1 MKVRASFKMAMLAL
15 SVIAITI
22 MSCTGDDHDMETLTE
37 SVPTY
42 YYPSQDNSKLIVY
55 DQKQNEMDK
64 MPNPFNLVAEDTIR
78 VSGNQNITPASSLT
92 QEVSN
97 DTIEYL
103 YSYSIVNKVTVKGY
117 PVTYKNQ
124 TLRPLKGVLNLIGS
138 RAVIKVVQEPYYEK
152 SKTSYSLILDDYTL
166 ASADQYFVVEEG
178 IQLKAFNWSYKHL
191 SYNREAKYGESIATV
206 LCNNRAVGTKMYN
219 TGKKEQDTC
228 FYNVDN
234 KFAVTVSAATVDNLS
249 TVVGT
254 TVAVASDG
262 SATVS
267 GAEFLKISWLSA
279 NVSDNV
285 MLNGT
290 NYRDS
295 IAPCVVKAQTVKIN
309 SASSAT
315 VRFYEDGK
323 ADDYAELN
331 ISVSLREKEAEK
343 PYVVST
349 AFSYYHVEVDR
360 VGSLSGSTATVHCSN
375 RAVVTSKWSDKSET
389 TEATNYNVDNNFRL
403 YLSEIVVADVNDVI
417 GTRYSFTN
425 GSVTVG
431 NAVLRAIWNS
441 ASVTDAAVEIGNK
454 DYKGQIIPCKL
465 VAHSIFI
472 NSVSRATL
480 RFCEEE
486 NSADY
491 ADVEVSISMYEETPS
506 WSTKHNSWTSAS
518 LSGSSILVNCSN
530 TASFKY
536 SVNTANNENVA
547 YTCQNVFNWSGLT
560 MEVESLN
567 NVVGKTFTF
576 NNGVATIE
584 GTAAKCTFVSAAV
597 SSDVYHRG
605 TNYKSQIEACVAEAI
620 SITFNSATSATI
632 LLGEG
637 SDNAGVT
644 VPVTVTEKKVI
655 TVTDII
661 RNFVH
666 SAYRS
671 NVEVSGNTISITCDN
686 VASFVKKFSD
696 NTQSDATNVAYTV
709 VNKFLVDMPTFVGA
723 QPTGT
728 YSFFNGEATVAGKN
742 VVITFDSRTTSSI
755 VYEGKDYKSEA
766 PVCKVTANTVTF
778 KDGSAD
784 IIFTDGNENITVTVP
799 VTVISAEAIPGTIL
813 NCWVTDSYKGRIYDS
828 SYIHILT
835 EEGKV
840 YSRLNQSKNEWTV
853 RTLTSSEM
861 SVAKEQALAYYW
873 YQNVW
878 CLGYVKPIAY
888 SEGSKEKYILQYFD
902 FSGALANNLGKAE
915 ATLNGQDFAYP
926 IRPAEYDAT
935 TGIWSIENQYFV
947 SSK

>member
-1 MKVRASFKMAMLAL
+1 MTPSAGESLLREVNSNTYAFNYAYGITNQVVLA
-15 SVIAITI
+15 
-22 MSCTGDDHDMETLTE
+22 
-37 SVPTY
+37 
-42 YYPSQDNSKLIVY
+42 
-55 DQKQNEMDK
+55 
-64 MPNPFNLVAEDTIR
+64 
-78 VSGNQNITPASSLT
+78 
-92 QEVSN
+92 
-97 DTIEYL
+97 
-103 YSYSIVNKVTVKGY
+103 GY
-117 PVTYKNQ
+117 PVKTTYNKQ
-124 TLRPLKGVLNLIGS
+124 SYTLQFRGGSLSLKGA
-138 RAVIKVVQEPYYEK
+138 RAVLKVQQAPYYEL
-152 SKTSYSLILDDYTL
+152 SRTAYALVADEVVL
-166 ASADQYFVVEEG
+166 AKADQLFVVNEG
-178 IQLKAFNWSYKHL
+178 VQLKNFSWSYKHL
-191 SYNREAKYGESIATV
+191 TYNRQAVYSDAVATV
-206 LCNNRAVGTKMYN
+206 LCNNRAIGSKLYN
-219 TGKKEQDTC
+219 TGKQEQDTC

-234 KFAVTVSAATVDNLS
+234 KFSVAVSAVTVDNLS
-249 TVVGT
+249 SVIGT
-254 TVAVASDG
+254 SIKAASDG
-262 SATVS
+262 SFNIN
-267 GAEFLKISWLSA
+267 GAEFLKLSWLSA
-279 NVSDNV
+279 AITDNV
-285 MLNGT
+285 MLSGV

-295 IAPCVVKAQTVKIN
+295 IAPCVVKAQTVRVN
-309 SASSAT
+309 SSSSAT
-315 VRFYEDGK
+315 VRFYEDGN
-323 ADDYAELN
+323 ASDYAELN
-331 ISVSLREKEAEK
+331 ISIALREKEIEK

-349 AFSYYHVEVDR
+349 SFNYYHTAVDR
-360 VGSLSGSTATVHCSN
+360 VGSLSGSSATVHCSN
-375 RAVVTSKWSDKSET
+375 KAVVTSSWSDKSET
-389 TEATNYNVDNNFRL
+389 TDGCDYNVDNVFRL
-403 YLSEIVVADVNDVI
+403 YLSEIVVASVDEVI

-431 NAVLRAIWNS
+431 NTSLRAIWAS
-441 ASVTDAAVEIGNK
+441 AKVTDDAVAIGNK
-454 DYKGQIIPCKL
+454 DYKGQIIPCKM

-472 NSVSRATL
+472 NSVSRATI

-491 ADVEVSISMYEETPS
+491 ADIEISISMSEENPS
-506 WSTKHNSWTSAS
+506 MSTKHNSWTSAS

-547 YTCQNVFNWSGLT
+547 YSCQNVFTWSGLN

-567 NVVGKTFTF
+567 DVIGKTFTF
-576 NNGVATIE
+576 NNGTATIE
-584 GTAAKCTFVSAAV
+584 GTTARCSFASAVV

-605 TNYKSQIEACVAEAI
+605 TNYKSQIKACVAEAI

-644 VPVTVTEKKVI
+644 VPVTVTEKKLI

-661 RNFVH
+661 RNFIH

-671 NVEVSGNTISITCDN
+671 NVTVSNNTIAITCDN
-686 VASFVKKFSD
+686 VANFYKKFSD
-696 NTQSDATNVAYTV
+696 GTQSESTKVDYTV
-709 VNKFLVDMPTFVGA
+709 VNKFLVDMPTFVGSA
-723 QPTGT
+723 PTGS

-755 VYEGKDYKSEA
+755 VFEGKDYKSEA

-784 IIFTDGNENITVTVP
+784 VTFTDGEENITVTVP

-840 YSRLNQSKNEWTV
+840 YSRLNQSKDSWNV

-861 SVAKEQALAYYW
+861 SVAKKQALAYYW

-878 CLGYVKPIAY
+878 CLGYVNPIAY
-888 SEGSKEKYILQYFD
+888 SESGKEKYILQYFD

-926 IRPAEYDAT
+926 IRPAEYDDA